1 MSHFN
6 HSALI
11 LLSFGMACVVAGL
24 FLRQHRYGYIA
35 LVVAV
40 AIFCGLRAWLW

>member
-1 MSHFN
+1 MSQFN
-6 HSALI
+6 HFALV
-11 LLSFGMACVVAGL
+11 LLAFGMACVVTGL

-40 AIFCGLRAWLW
+40 VAFFVLRSMLW